1 MNAVIKNMMER
12 YSVRK
17 FKDEPIEESELNQII
32 EAGLY
37 APNAGS
43 RQSAIIAVCEN
54 KEINRALGK
63 QNASSFKGRISTS
76 TAYISKEQPS
86 IADDPTI
93 GDGFYG
99 AATVIT
105 LFAPKNFIYSEMDC
119 CVMAENM
126 ILAAH
131 SLGIGSCFIG
141 RAVETFACDL
151 GQEVLRKWEIPSD
164 HRAFLHV
171 ILGYPASG
179 EPVRTKPRKEGRV
192 RRI

>member
-1 MNAVIKNMMER
+1 MNEVIKNMMDR
-12 YSVRK
+12 YSVRI
-17 FKDEPIEESELNQII
+17 FKDEQIKESELEQII

-43 RQSAIIAVCEN
+43 RQSAIIAVCGD
-54 KEINRALGK
+54 KERNRALGK
-63 QNASSFKGRISTS
+63 QNASAFKGRISAN

-86 IADDPTI
+86 IADDTTI

-105 LFAPKNFIYSEMDC
+105 LFAPENFLYSEMDC
-119 CVMAENM
+119 CLIAENM

-131 SLGIGSCFIG
+131 SLGIGSCFVG
-141 RAVETFACDL
+141 RAVETFSCDL

-164 HRAFLHV
+164 CRAFLHV
-171 ILGYPASG
+171 VLGYPSSTKPGSA
-179 EPVRTKPRKEGRV
+179 KPRKEGRV